1 MEDNH
6 FSRKVMLYWQFMCK
20 YLNFAL
26 WPVSIARPLGICTE
40 LGFGLRIVGLSL
52 LEPES
57 SPLDDL
63 LSPAKTLTD
72 SASVQKGDRLL

>member
-1 MEDNH
+1 M
-6 FSRKVMLYWQFMCK
+6 
-20 YLNFAL
+20 
-26 WPVSIARPLGICTE
+26 SIARPLGICTE